1 MNTEDFGV
9 RLLTARRYALESQT
23 TAARQLSLENV
34 IADGIPDGCLCLV
47 LNRAPVPHPW
57 PPGLFYLDKSSA
69 AASDG
74 VTAIATA
81 SGVGRWLLLC
91 PEEQPPQ

>member
-1 MNTEDFGV
+1 MNTEDNGV
-9 RLLTARRYALESQT
+9 RLITARRYALESQT
-23 TAARQLSLENV
+23 TGARQEALENV
-34 IADGIPDGCLCLV
+34 VADGFPNGCLCLV
-47 LNRAPVPHPW
+47 LNRVPSPGPL
-57 PPGLFYLDKSSA
+57 PPGLFYLDKESV

-74 VTAIATA
+74 VLAIATA

>member
-1 MNTEDFGV
+1 MHTEDTGL
-9 RLLTARRYALESQT
+9 RLITARRYALESQT
-23 TAARQLSLENV
+23 PNARQESLENV
-34 IADGIPDGCLCLV
+34 VADGFPDGVLCLV
-47 LNRAPVPHPW
+47 LNRVPSPGPL

-74 VTAIATA
+74 VLAIATA

-91 PEEQPPQ
+91 PNENPQ

>member
-1 MNTEDFGV
+1 MHTEDTGL
-9 RLLTARRYALESQT
+9 RLITARRYALESQT
-23 TAARQLSLENV
+23 AAAPQEALENV
-34 IADGIPDGCLCLV
+34 VADGFPDGVLCLV
-47 LNRAPVPHPW
+47 LNRVPSPGPL

-74 VTAIATA
+74 VLAIATA

-91 PEEQPPQ
+91 PNENPQ